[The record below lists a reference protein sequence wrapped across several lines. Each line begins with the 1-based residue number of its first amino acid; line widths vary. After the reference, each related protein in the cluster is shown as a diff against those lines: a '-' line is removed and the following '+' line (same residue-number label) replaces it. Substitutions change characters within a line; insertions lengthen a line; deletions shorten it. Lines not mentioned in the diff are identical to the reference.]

1 MIGIESSDSYLLE
14 EYGEDCINLL
24 DTITLVPTQYRT
36 SANSRNFQNVFNK
49 EESSNTIIKK
59 QKMHFANQKVRNQ
72 LCSNK

>member
-49 EESSNTIIKK
+49 EDSSNNIIKK
-59 QKMHFANQKVRNQ
+59 
-72 LCSNK
+72 